1 MPRQSEL
8 ADLRITLGREYAT
21 AEHLIPLFDR
31 GFNTRYFL
39 VDLGD
44 SKVALIDL
52 HQLHKIGD
60 DITIDLTSNAS
71 NLESVNPAVFL
82 QTLHADPWGVFKYVG
97 GLSETAQNAI
107 AATNLCGRKV
117 GGGKVCDLQFHE
129 NLGFVEHVELK
140 SMGFMKKSLPVGQ
153 FVFHPDGTLA
163 LKPPAKTQ

>member
-8 ADLRITLGREYAT
+8 LDLRITLGREYAT

-44 SKVALIDL
+44 GKVALIDL

-60 DITIDLTSNAS
+60 DITIDMTSSAS
-71 NLESVNPAVFL
+71 NVESTNPAVFL
-82 QTLHADPWGVFKYVG
+82 QTLHADPWGIFKYVG

-117 GGGKVCDLQFHE
+117 GGGKVSDICFHE
-129 NLGFVEHVELK
+129 DLGFVEHIELK
-140 SMGFMKKSLPVGQ
+140 SMGLVKKIHPIGEFAFQ
-153 FVFHPDGTLA
+153 PDGTLA
-163 LKPPAKTQ
+163 LRSSQAH